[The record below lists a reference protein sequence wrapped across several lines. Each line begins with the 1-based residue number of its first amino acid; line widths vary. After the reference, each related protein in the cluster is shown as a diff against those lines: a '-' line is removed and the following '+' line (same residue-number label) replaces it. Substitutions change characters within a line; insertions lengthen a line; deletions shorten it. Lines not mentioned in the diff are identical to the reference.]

1 MDITKWLSALAALVV
16 AVTSILVIWPDDS
29 PPPTEEG
36 QGLNLSG
43 DMEIRYVFVT
53 SSSPED
59 ASYKVHFKAKRIG
72 K

>member
-53 SSSPED
+53 SS
-59 ASYKVHFKAKRIG
+59 
-72 K
+72 